1 MPELIINHISD
12 TGQAASMIRE
22 LSERGFSVVANS
34 TDGVWSITAR
44 HLKEDS
50 LSAIQQL
57 LRVNYPRPG
66 EAHL

>member
-12 TGQAASMIRE
+12 TGQAAVMIRE

-34 TDGVWSITAR
+34 TGGKWSITAR

-57 LRVNYPRPG
+57 VRANYPIPG
-66 EAHL
+66 ETQP